1 MENTKREFYE
11 NGNVKGEHQVNESGE
26 LHGTM
31 KLYHENGQLQ
41 VEVSFTN
48 GIQDDGE
55 IISYHDNGFKA
66 RQVIRL
72 KGSFNGAFTEWHKNG
87 QPKISGTYKNN
98 KSNIHKEWDQEGNLL
113 DFKNIKFNNE
123 TIRKVIKDWCED
135 QQSTL
140 NKYGDINT
148 WDTSEV
154 TDMSKL
160 FLDAH
165 EFNSPIGNWDVSNVT
180 NMSGMFASA
189 ESFNLPIGD
198 WDVSNVKDMS
208 EMFFGAESFNQPIGN
223 WDVSNVTDMTAMFT
237 GAKLFNQSIGD
248 WDVSNVED
256 MSEMFYNA
264 ESFNQPIGDWDVSNV
279 EGMSYM
285 FYFAESFN
293 QPIGDWDVSNVENM
307 SSMFEG
313 AESFNQPIGDWD
325 VTKVESMTGMFSGA
339 ESFNQDVS
347 KLEIEKK
354 QPMEKYLDLP
364 FEELM
369 SVLEAEYFGENESV
383 SQSTLSTETKN
394 RSNSIQQ
401 ETLSMYIP
409 IYNVMISEK
418 SIVTEVLK
426 KLRESESNSVLNSY
440 CKKHLMGSF
449 AIPNDLKDEIDILEI
464 KIDILQCDT
473 YDDSNIFF
481 DLEFD
486 IVFNIKTEKNQ
497 AIKAIQSFEKNNHDL
512 RWRAIPLWNQSNNNF
527 IDSWDKTM
535 IGERIEENPQWYLE

>member
-1 MENTKREFYE
+1 
-11 NGNVKGEHQVNESGE
+11 
-26 LHGTM
+26 
-31 KLYHENGQLQ
+31 
-41 VEVSFTN
+41 
-48 GIQDDGE
+48 
-55 IISYHDNGFKA
+55 
-66 RQVIRL
+66 
-72 KGSFNGAFTEWHKNG
+72 
-87 QPKISGTYKNN
+87 
-98 KSNIHKEWDQEGNLL
+98 
-113 DFKNIKFNNE
+113 
-123 TIRKVIKDWCED
+123 
-135 QQSTL
+135 
-140 NKYGDINT
+140 
-148 WDTSEV
+148 
-154 TDMSKL
+154 
-160 FLDAH
+160 
-165 EFNSPIGNWDVSNVT
+165 
-180 NMSGMFASA
+180 MFHR
-189 ESFNLPIGD
+189 
-198 WDVSNVKDMS
+198 
-208 EMFFGAESFNQPIGN
+208 
-223 WDVSNVTDMTAMFT
+223 
-237 GAKLFNQSIGD
+237 
-248 WDVSNVED
+248 
-256 MSEMFYNA
+256 
-264 ESFNQPIGDWDVSNV
+264 
-279 EGMSYM
+279 
-285 FYFAESFN
+285 
-293 QPIGDWDVSNVENM
+293 
-307 SSMFEG
+307 

>member
-1 MENTKREFYE
+1 MENSKREFYE
-11 NGNVKGEHQVNESGE
+11 NGNVKEEYQINDSGE
-26 LHGTM
+26 RHGTT

-41 VEVSFTN
+41 VEVNWTN

-55 IISYHDNGFKA
+55 IISYHDNGVKA
-66 RQVIRL
+66 RQVVRL

-87 QPKISGTYKNN
+87 QKKLDGTYKNN
-98 KSNIHKEWDQEGNLL
+98 KPNIHKEWDQEGNLL
-113 DFKNIKFNNE
+113 DFKNIKLNNE
-123 TIRKVIKDWCED
+123 TIREAVKEWCKDEE
-135 QQSTL
+135 SAL
-140 NKYGDINT
+140 NKYGDINN